1 MDPAR
6 QYNVGCISSYYG
18 NYDYAH
24 HPHAAHPPHHAGHA
38 HHSYSMDAATA
49 ASAWHAAAYASANPL
64 GHFYRTGAAAAP
76 GCYDPT
82 MADWAAATGHYA
94 AAAASTAAAA
104 CDSIGVDP
112 LQQSMEGPSSMS
124 SSAVAAVGNHAASVT
139 PPKSE
144 YKVNV
149 SDLGSTQIS
158 PGGTKGEQPILEM
171 KYIILL

>member
-1 MDPAR
+1 MSRA
-6 QYNVGCISSYYG
+6 
-18 NYDYAH
+18 
-24 HPHAAHPPHHAGHA
+24 
-38 HHSYSMDAATA
+38 M
-49 ASAWHAAAYASANPL
+49 
-64 GHFYRTGAAAAP
+64 
-76 GCYDPT
+76 
-82 MADWAAATGHYA
+82 
-94 AAAASTAAAA
+94 AAAA

>member
-1 MDPAR
+1 MHELLR
-6 QYNVGCISSYYG
+6 YCISSYYG

-24 HPHAAHPPHHAGHA
+24 HPHAAHPSPHAGHG
-38 HHSYSMDAATA
+38 HHGYPMDAATA

-104 CDSIGVDP
+104 SACDSIGVDP
-112 LQQSMEGPSSMS
+112 LQQSMEGSSSMS
-124 SSAVAAVGNHAASVT
+124 AVGNHAASVT

-149 SDLGSTQIS
+149 SDLGSAQVS
-158 PGGTKGEQPILEM
+158 PGATKGEH
-171 KYIILL
+171 

>member
-1 MDPAR
+1 
-6 QYNVGCISSYYG
+6 
-18 NYDYAH
+18 
-24 HPHAAHPPHHAGHA
+24 
-38 HHSYSMDAATA
+38 MDAATA

-64 GHFYRTGAAAAP
+64 GHFYRPGVAAATAT

-94 AAAASTAAAA
+94 AAAASTAVAASA

-112 LQQSMEGPSSMS
+112 LQQSIEGASSLSS
-124 SSAVAAVGNHAASVT
+124 SSAAAVGNHAASVT

-149 SDLGSTQIS
+149 SDLGSAQIS
-158 PGGTKGEQPILEM
+158 PVVAKGDLTVSLEM
-171 KYIILL
+171 IIYNSD